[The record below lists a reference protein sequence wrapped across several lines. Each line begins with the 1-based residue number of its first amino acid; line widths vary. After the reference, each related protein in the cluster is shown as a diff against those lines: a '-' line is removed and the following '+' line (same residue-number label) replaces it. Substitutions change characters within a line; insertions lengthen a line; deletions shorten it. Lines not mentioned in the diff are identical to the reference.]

1 MKMNTNRYI
10 RQIALPEIGIT
21 GQQKLSKARVLVI
34 GAGGLGCPVLQNLAA
49 AGVGTIGIVDGDV
62 IDETNLHRQLLYT
75 LSDCKKNKAEVAT
88 KAIKRL
94 NEQINIVTYPVF
106 LTKSNVNSIVS
117 NYDIVVDC
125 TDEIPIRYL
134 INDCTLV
141 INIPMV
147 SASIHKFEGQLS
159 VFNYQNG
166 PSYRC
171 LFPENTKNNVPNCST
186 SGVLGVLPN
195 LLGTLQATE
204 VLKIILE
211 IGNILNGKLMIFN
224 VLNNSVSTFN
234 FKKNNEQII
243 IGTNSGNALLEN
255 RNVFTKIELEAD
267 AFLNKGNS
275 NEIIIVDIRNEDE
288 LPKLKYSNIRAVPLN
303 KLEVESSEWNKKAD
317 YVIVCQSGKRS
328 SIALEMLINK
338 GFESVSHLK
347 NGIQSIV

>member
-1 MKMNTNRYI
+1 MNNNRYI
-10 RQIALPEIGIT
+10 RQIALSEIGVS
-21 GQQKLSKARVLVI
+21 GQQKLIKSRVLVI

-49 AGVGTIGIVDGDV
+49 AGVGTIGIVDGDL

-75 LSDCKKNKAEVAT
+75 LDDCKKNKAEVAT

-94 NEQINIVTYPVF
+94 NEQISINTYPFF
-106 LTKSNVNSIVS
+106 LTKNNINSIIT

-134 INDCTLV
+134 INDSTL
-141 INIPMV
+141 INNIPMV

-171 LFPENTKNNVPNCST
+171 LFPEKNQNNVPNCTT
-186 SGVLGVLPN
+186 SGVIGVLPN

-204 VLKIILE
+204 VLKIIL
-211 IGNILNGKLMIFN
+211 GLGTILSGKLMVYNALDHIF
-224 VLNNSVSTFN
+224 STFN
-234 FKKNNEQII
+234 FEKNIEQIN
-243 IGTNSGNALLEN
+243 IGKNKGNQLFKNKNSFSN
-255 RNVFTKIELEAD
+255 TELEAI
-267 AFLNKGNS
+267 AFFSKGNS
-275 NEIIIVDIRNEDE
+275 NESIIIDIRNEDE
-288 LPKLKYSNIRAVPLN
+288 LPKLEYSNIRTIPLN
-303 KLEVESSEWNKKAD
+303 KLDLESNNWDKKVD

-328 SIALEMLINK
+328 SIALDMLLRK